1 VITVAQSGN
10 TNNGNTGDVLVNVSA
25 GVAPAGVSSLVVVA
39 IDVLPDANGVL
50 PTVTPP
56 PPTTGHPE
64 WNLITSD
71 SAGYPNPTMV
81 QYLYW
86 HMIGSAENVPPNFT
100 FMLTGDV
107 APAGCGSTGT
117 PGCFPATGVGINYN
131 GTCTE
136 EMPSPCPTNAGSP
149 IVSPFISGIEDANNS
164 VVAGATID
172 APANAF
178 ALAAFGT
185 SDLEFFLGQP
195 GAPISGAV
203 FPATLQL
210 ENSNAGTNPGL
221 AFYDQPEMNGG
232 AVGPFAATLPNLD
245 IGDNIAEVIGII
257 SR

>member
-1 VITVAQSGN
+1 MITVAQSGN
-10 TNNGNTGDVLVNVSA
+10 TNNGYTGDVIINVSA

-50 PTVTPP
+50 PTVTAP

-71 SAGYPNPTMV
+71 SVGSPNPTMV

-86 HMIGSAENVPPNFT
+86 HMIGSAENVPPNFAFT
-100 FMLTGDV
+100 LTGAV
-107 APAGCGSTGT
+107 APAGCGSAGT
-117 PGCFPATGVGINYN
+117 PGCFPATAVGINYN

-136 EMPSPCPTNAGSP
+136 EMPSPCPTNSGSP
-149 IVSPFISGIEDANNS
+149 IVSPFTSGIQGANNS

-172 APANAF
+172 VPANAF

-185 SDLEFFLGQP
+185 NDLEFFFGQS
-195 GAPISGAV
+195 GRPISGAV
-203 FPATLQL
+203 FPETLQF

-221 AFYDQPEMNGG
+221 AFYDQAEIDGG
-232 AVGPFAATLPNLD
+232 VVGPFAATLPNFN